1 VLTVLEVAPD
11 TNKGKTVKKLFVL
24 LAFTLSAI
32 GAFAQ
37 SIVKEADFVG
47 NVRVLNA
54 DSTTTNLDKYSA
66 QVKTKATGSKIWW
79 GIGSSKA
86 FAVVPGTTSSSVF
99 QSGQSI
105 ELLVRSTNNELDPTS
120 IVQVF
125 QYEVKGKNRR
135 AHMGK
140 VNNLYGNSSI
150 GLESMSFDGKKF
162 GKSSYIITL
171 PKLNA
176 GEYGV
181 YVRNPNLE
189 NDDKNLVLYSFT
201 VK

>member
-1 VLTVLEVAPD
+1 M
-11 TNKGKTVKKLFVL
+11 KKLFVSFV
-24 LAFTLSAI
+24 LATFAI
-32 GAFAQ
+32 GGFAQ
-37 SIVKEADFVG
+37 SKVKEADFVG

-86 FAVVPGTTSSSVF
+86 FAVVPGATSNCIL
-99 QSGQSI
+99 QSGQAI

-135 AHMGK
+135 AHMRK

-150 GLESMSFDGKKF
+150 GLESMSFEGKKF

-171 PKLNA
+171 PALNA